1 MRDDKEKLLDILEA
15 IEIIEKY
22 MQKRKIYNLNEIELA
37 GILRYFEIIGEASHS
52 ISQKLK
58 DKYLKIPWRLLKDF
72 RNVLVHQ
79 YFDIDLQMVE
89 NAINQEIPILKQNIQ
104 QIISDLNK

>member
-15 IEIIEKY
+15 IITIEKY
-22 MQKRKIYNLNEIELA
+22 MSDRKIHDLNEIELA
-37 GILRYFEIIGEASHS
+37 GILRYLEIIGGASHS
-52 ISQKLK
+52 ISKELK
-58 DKYLKIPWRLLKDF
+58 DKYLQIPWRLLEDF

-89 NAINQEIPILKQNIQ
+89 NAINKEIPFLKQNIQ
-104 QIISDLNK
+104 QIINDLNK